1 MANTFQLPTDES
13 GIYHFGRK
21 LSYHDY
27 LLLNRVNQEILV
39 YNERKAWI
47 PAMQEL
53 LSSLINTN
61 K

>member
-39 YNERKAWI
+39 YNERKA
-47 PAMQEL
+47 
-53 LSSLINTN
+53 
-61 K
+61 